1 LLDLAIHDIDIICM
15 ITHYL
20 RHETKI
26 CEAKNI
32 SIGNNYQSVEI
43 IMKLHNSGL
52 GNISTSWL
60 PLSNHIQF
68 YNGFEV
74 VTDKGFIS
82 YDSLSS
88 LMRIN
93 HRILKINQQRYPT
106 SYKQEIKAF
115 LERIAKRNFDN
126 KKEIEIILKTM
137 NLIEK
142 IKKLS

>member
-1 LLDLAIHDIDIICM
+1 M